1 MYGPRLVSALAA
13 VFAGIAV
20 LFAIFGVVAN
30 LGFFVVAALFGA
42 VAYFMWYHASGRFA
56 RRLYRGV
63 EDRAAPGG
71 GGRGGRGDRGG
82 FGAGPREDWEQ
93 PRDEG
98 ARRRAQAAGGQQTGG
113 GRRQRQGARAGG
125 QRRRRRGRA
134 TAAAQRS
141 GPTVAEAYDTL
152 GLDRGADEDAVKAAY
167 REKVKE
173 VHPDSPDGD
182 EEAFKE
188 VQSAYERLTD

>member
-1 MYGPRLVSALAA
+1 VYGSRLVSALAA
-13 VFAGIAV
+13 VFAAIAV
-20 LFAIFGVVAN
+20 LFAIFGFVAN

-56 RRLYRGV
+56 QRLYRGV
-63 EDRAAPGG
+63 EDRAAPGDG
-71 GGRGGRGDRGG
+71 RGG
-82 FGAGPREDWEQ
+82 FGAGPREDWEP
-93 PRDEG
+93 PRDDKAG
-98 ARRRAQAAGGQQTGG
+98 SRRRARATGG
-113 GRRQRQGARAGG
+113 GRARGGARRQRQRARQGG
-125 QRRRRRGRA
+125 RRRQRA
-134 TAAAQRS
+134 AAAAQRS
-141 GPTVAEAYDTL
+141 GPTTAEAYDTL
-152 GLDRGADEDAVKAAY
+152 DLAPDADDDAVKAAY

>member
-1 MYGPRLVSALAA
+1 MYGTRLVTAVAA
-13 VFAGIAV
+13 VFAAIAV
-20 LFAIFGVVAN
+20 LFAIFGFVAN
-30 LGFFVVAALFGA
+30 LGFFAVAALFGA

-63 EDRAAPGG
+63 EDRAAPGD
-71 GGRGGRGDRGG
+71 GGRGARADRGG
-82 FGAGPREDWEQ
+82 FGAGPREDWEP

-98 ARRRAQAAGGQQTGG
+98 ARGRARAAGGQQTAA
-113 GRRQRQGARAGG
+113 GRRQRRGARAGG
-125 QRRRRRGRA
+125 QRRRQRA
-134 TAAAQRS
+134 AAAAQRS
-141 GPTVAEAYDTL
+141 GPTAAEAYDTL

-182 EEAFKE
+182 EEEFKE

>member
-1 MYGPRLVSALAA
+1 MYGSRLVSAIAA
-13 VFAGIAV
+13 VFAAIAV
-20 LFAIFGVVAN
+20 LFAIFGFVTN

-56 RRLYRGV
+56 QRLYRGV
-63 EDRAAPGG
+63 EERAAPGD
-71 GGRGGRGDRGG
+71 GGRGSRAG
-82 FGAGPREDWEQ
+82 FGAGPREEWEP
-93 PRDEG
+93 PRDGGEQRRARAAG
-98 ARRRAQAAGGQQTGG
+98 SQARGGRARGGSRRRQ
-113 GRRQRQGARAGG
+113 ARAGG
-125 QRRRRRGRA
+125 RRRQRAA
-134 TAAAQRS
+134 TAAQPS
-141 GPTVAEAYDTL
+141 GPTAAEAYDTL
-152 GLDRGADEDAVKAAY
+152 DLDRDADADAVKAAY

>member
-1 MYGPRLVSALAA
+1 MYGSRLVSALAA
-13 VFAGIAV
+13 VFAAIAV
-20 LFAIFGVVAN
+20 LFAIFGFVAN

-56 RRLYRGV
+56 QRLYRGV
-63 EDRAAPGG
+63 EERAAPGDG
-71 GGRGGRGDRGG
+71 GRGG
-82 FGAGPREDWEQ
+82 FGAGPREDWEP

-98 ARRRAQAAGGQQTGG
+98 ARRRAQATSGGRRRG
-113 GRRQRQGARAGG
+113 GRRQRRQARAGG
-125 QRRRRRGRA
+125 QRRRRRA
-134 TAAAQRS
+134 AAAAQPS
-141 GPTVAEAYDTL
+141 GPTAAEAYDTL
-152 GLDRGADEDAVKAAY
+152 ELDRGADEDAVKAAY

>member
-1 MYGPRLVSALAA
+1 MYGTRLVTAVAT
-13 VFAGIAV
+13 VFAAIAV
-20 LFAIFGVVAN
+20 LFAIFGFVAN
-30 LGFFVVAALFGA
+30 LGFFAVAALFGA

-56 RRLYRGV
+56 QRLYRGV
-63 EDRAAPGG
+63 ENRAAPGG
-71 GGRGGRGDRGG
+71 AGGGSRADRGG
-82 FGAGPREDWEQ
+82 FGAGPREDWEP

-98 ARRRAQAAGGQQTGG
+98 ARRRAQAAGGQQSGG
-113 GRRQRQGARAGG
+113 GRRQRRGARAGG
-125 QRRRRRGRA
+125 QRRRRGRA
-134 TAAAQRS
+134 TAAARRS
-141 GPTVAEAYDTL
+141 GPTAAEAYDTL

-182 EEAFKE
+182 EEEFKA